1 MTVVETLLSRPA
13 AQAIGWALLHFIW
26 QGALIGILTSIV
38 LRLLR
43 RSAADVRYVVSTIA
57 LSLMFT
63 MPVVTGLQLWRAVP
77 AASDATL
84 VTALQVQP
92 LRPPAPDVSTRT
104 VANEAAAPAGP

>member
-57 LSLMFT
+57 LSLMVT
-63 MPVVTGLQLWRAVP
+63 MPVVTGRQLWRAVP
-77 AASDATL
+77 GASGAPLGTIQEDPRARPAALD
-84 VTALQVQP
+84 
-92 LRPPAPDVSTRT
+92 
-104 VANEAAAPAGP
+104 